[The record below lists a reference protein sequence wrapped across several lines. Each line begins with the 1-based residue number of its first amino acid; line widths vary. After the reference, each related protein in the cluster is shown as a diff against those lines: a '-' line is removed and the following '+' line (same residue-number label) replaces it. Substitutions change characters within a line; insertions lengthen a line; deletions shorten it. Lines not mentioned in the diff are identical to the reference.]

1 MEQVAAYHRLFL
13 KQYSEGKKLQK
24 EKEDLQKQ
32 IENTT
37 RMRATV
43 YKTMC
48 KDFNASMS
56 PFFSISLIKRALEV
70 LSRHDYSG
78 KDIPFIRDKTIE
90 YLLKQ
95 KVCQSNHLTKSTKCF

>member
-1 MEQVAAYHRLFL
+1 MKNCR
-13 KQYSEGKKLQK
+13 KK
-24 EKEDLQKQ
+24 KEDLQKQ
-32 IENTT
+32 IDNTT

-56 PFFSISLIKRALEV
+56 SFFSLSLIKRALEV

-78 KDIPFIRDKTIE
+78 KDIPF
-90 YLLKQ
+90 YP
-95 KVCQSNHLTKSTKCF
+95 